1 MKSLVREIA
10 RRAGF
15 TIQPISPMYGSR
27 GDFVKA
33 ADMVRNYTMLP
44 ELRLVSLYD
53 QAKYCT
59 IGEISGDLVK
69 VSPGVVLNPFSATC

>member
-1 MKSLVREIA
+1 MI
-10 RRAGF
+10 
-15 TIQPISPMYGSR
+15 
-27 GDFVKA
+27 
-33 ADMVRNYTMLP
+33 RNYTMLP

-69 VSPGVVLNPFSATC
+69 VSPGVVLNPFSAAC